1 MLAVPGREW
10 GMLGGYPAEFGVW
23 AQRKLGT
30 GLGVELGGVDGDALV
45 EEGVEVGAEEEDVEA
60 VEALGVGVGVALGP
74 GLGVAGAEEF
84 GNDDAGETAQVPPQ

>member
-1 MLAVPGREW
+1 
-10 GMLGGYPAEFGVW
+10 MLGGYPAEFGVW

-45 EEGVEVGAEEEDVEA
+45 GEGREALVEEGVEVGAEEEDVEA
-60 VEALGVGVGVALGP
+60 LGVGVALGP